1 MQRRTFCIAAGTL
14 AGAGSMPALAAP
26 ADDFPN
32 KPVRIIVPFAAGIS
46 PDIVARLIG
55 DKLGQIWKQPVL
67 IENKP
72 GAAGAI
78 GAEAAAGSLPDGY
91 TLFLSVTSVM
101 AINSHVYTK
110 LRYNSITDFMPV
122 SHLLTV
128 PYVLTASPLAPFNNL
143 KELVA
148 YAKQKPEQ
156 VNYASLGPGS
166 QSHVAVEVWQKKLGI
181 QFTHIPYK
189 TSPLSDLIAGN
200 VMLYMDPSTTAIPLV
215 QEKKVKAIAVSSA
228 QRISQLPNV
237 PSVNEYQPG
246 LDTTAWQGIFV
257 PKGTPQPIVDKLSAQ
272 IVRVVAMP
280 DVQKRMI
287 ELGLQPSGTPPAKLA
302 SSLNA
307 DYAYWGRVIRELGV
321 KLD

>member
-1 MQRRTFCIAAGTL
+1 MQRRTFCIAAGAL
-14 AGAGSMPALAAP
+14 AGSGSMPALAAP

-55 DKLGQIWKQPVL
+55 DKLGQIWKQPVV

-72 GAAGAI
+72 GAAGLI
-78 GAEAAAGSLPDGY
+78 GAEAAATSAPDGY
-91 TLFLSVTSVM
+91 SLFLSVTSVM
-101 AINSHVYTK
+101 AINPHVYSK
-110 LRYNSITDFMPV
+110 LRYNSITDFIPV

-128 PYVLTASPLAPFNNL
+128 PYVLTAPLTAPFNNL
-143 KELVA
+143 KELVEH
-148 YAKQKPEQ
+148 AKHKPGE
-156 VNYASLGPGS
+156 VNYASLGIGS
-166 QSHVAVEVWQKKLGI
+166 QLHVAMEVWQKKLGI
-181 QFTHIPYK
+181 QLTHIPYK
-189 TSPLSDLIAGN
+189 ASPLSDLIAGN
-200 VMLYMDPSTTAIPLV
+200 VLLYMDPSTTAIPLV

-228 QRISQLPNV
+228 QRIPQLPGV

-246 LDTTAWQGIFV
+246 MDTTAWQGIFV
-257 PKGTPQPIVDKLSAQ
+257 PKGTPQPIVDKLSAE

-287 ELGLQPSGTPPAKLA
+287 ELGLQPSGTAPAKLA

-307 DYAYWGRVIRELGV
+307 DYAYWGRVIRDLGV